1 MKEEQ
6 LFIGAWVYNAHH
18 KKNIQI
24 TPYDFFTHR
33 HDENG
38 VQHLKHHSIPRTG
51 NDLYPIPITPE
62 ILEKNGFS
70 RIDIEGNIKQSET
83 GGFYVWYEI
92 DSNILGIEKDTS
104 TYAGESSETL
114 MKLRIFNVHELQAA
128 MRLCGID
135 KEIVL

>member
-1 MKEEQ
+1 MKPEE

-51 NDLYPIPITPE
+51 NDLYPIPLTPE
-62 ILEKNGFS
+62 ILEKNGWRYNDMPFVQGWEQYGLT
-70 RIDIEGNIKQSET
+70 IVN
-83 GGFYVWYEI
+83 
-92 DSNILGIEKDTS
+92 N
-104 TYAGESSETL
+104 
-114 MKLRIFNVHELQAA
+114 RIFCGKNVSMKVEYVHELQLVL
-128 MRLCGID
+128 RLCGID